1 MTPERTIN
9 LLRILFVTFSLFVG
23 IWVGDVILGS
33 QASGGAWGLIFGL
46 AVLLADRL
54 LRGFSLRV
62 FSSATFGLLLG
73 FLLSSLLLG
82 SDALRYASDQTRW
95 IVSLC
100 VYSAFGYLGSM
111 LAIRSNRDE
120 FSLIIPYV
128 RFRRTAVQDAPVV
141 IDTSILIDGRL
152 LELCQTGFLSMSL
165 VVPRFVLDELQRLA
179 DSAEP
184 AKRERGRRGL
194 DLLNEIKS
202 RKEMTL
208 TLHDSPTD
216 DDAPVDTRLIRVAQ
230 VLQARLLTNDSG
242 LARVARLEG
251 LAVLNLHELSR
262 ALQATVLTGD
272 EIELTLIKPGRDPH
286 QAVGYLPDG
295 SMIVVN
301 HARGRVGETVTVVI
315 GGVFQ
320 TVSGQMYFAELKP
333 GRDHHRAA

>member
-1 MTPERTIN
+1 VTPSRTIT
-9 LLRILFVTFSLFVG
+9 LLRFLFVTFSLFVG
-23 IWVGDVILGS
+23 IWVGDVVVGS
-33 QASGGAWGLIFGL
+33 QWVGGAWGLIFGL
-46 AVLLADRL
+46 LVLLADRL

-73 FLLSSLLLG
+73 FVLSSLLLG
-82 SDALRYASDQTRW
+82 SDVLRYTNDQTRW
-95 IVSLC
+95 VISMC

-120 FSLIIPYV
+120 FSLIIPYI
-128 RFRRTAVQDAPVV
+128 RFRRTAVQDAPIVV
-141 IDTSILIDGRL
+141 DTSILIDGRL
-152 LELCQTGFLSMSL
+152 IELCQTGFLSTSL

-184 AKRERGRRGL
+184 VKRERGRRGL
-194 DLLNEIKS
+194 DLLNEIRG
-202 RKEMTL
+202 RKEMSL
-208 TLHDSPTD
+208 TLHDGATD
-216 DDAPVDTRLIRVAQ
+216 EETAVDTRLIQVAQ
-230 VLQARLLTNDSG
+230 ILQARLLTNDSG

-251 LAVLNLHELSR
+251 LTVLNLNELSR
-262 ALQATVLTGD
+262 ALQATILTGD
-272 EIELTLIKPGRDPH
+272 ELELTLIKPGRDSH

-301 HARGRVGETVTVVI
+301 HARMRVGETVTVII

-333 GRDHHRAA
+333 GASHRVA